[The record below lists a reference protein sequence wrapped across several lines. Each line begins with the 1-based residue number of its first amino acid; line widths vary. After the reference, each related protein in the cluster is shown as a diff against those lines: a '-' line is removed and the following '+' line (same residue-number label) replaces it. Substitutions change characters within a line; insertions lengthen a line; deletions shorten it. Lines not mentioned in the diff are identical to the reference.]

1 MIGSAAR
8 LRAGWPYRVCTMPRS
23 SYAGLS
29 QRNWQ
34 DLRERGSGCRHSDA
48 AGLCRQRDD
57 AGRAGN
63 GGLIGPRPSVR
74 VIVVRRAFVAGVIVV
89 VRMRSAVQFVGVVPM
104 LALPVTVAVC
114 MLVPVVVV
122 VRMGMLVGMRMMQVA
137 VPVPVLVRMRV
148 FVRMPVRVVVLVAGV
163 VGGLVVRH
171 RGLLQGRCGTAS

>member
-1 MIGSAAR
+1 
-8 LRAGWPYRVCTMPRS
+8 
-23 SYAGLS
+23 LS
-29 QRNWQ
+29 QRNRPA
-34 DLRERGSGCRHSDA
+34 LRELGNGCGHSDA
-48 AGLCRQRDD
+48 TGLCRQRDD

-74 VIVVRRAFVAGVIVV
+74 VILVRRALVTGVIVV
-89 VRMRSAVQFVGVVPM
+89 VRMQAAVQFVGAVPM
-104 LALPVTVAVC
+104 LALPATVAVC

-122 VRMGMLVGMRMMQVA
+122 VRMGMHVGMRMMQVA

-148 FVRMPVRVVVLVAGV
+148 FVRMPVRVVVLVAGG